1 MKYGLHPVTR
11 NVSETGTGHGD
22 NCSLSGGVE
31 VECTVDVLRTKS
43 LAGGHRVSFVGI
55 RISADPEHPWVTR
68 STVHGLC
75 EEFPHRNMAAVAV
88 HEGHEINRSHTRWQK
103 FTVVLFS
110 GSLWLRREAQ
120 SSARCPVQTP

>member
-1 MKYGLHPVTR
+1 VKPELDTVTTAAYPAELRWSALWTGYAQSPLPADTAVGDPVFK
-11 NVSETGTGHGD
+11 V
-22 NCSLSGGVE
+22 V
-31 VECTVDVLRTKS
+31 
-43 LAGGHRVSFVGI
+43 VSFVGI

-88 HEGHEINRSHTRWQK
+88 HKRHEINRSHTRWQK